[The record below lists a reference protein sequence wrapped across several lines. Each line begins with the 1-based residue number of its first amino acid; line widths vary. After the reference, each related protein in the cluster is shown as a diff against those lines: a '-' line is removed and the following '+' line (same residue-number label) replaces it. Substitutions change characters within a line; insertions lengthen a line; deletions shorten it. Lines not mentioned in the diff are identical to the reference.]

1 MDKEEQVRALFGGA
15 GSHGQ
20 QEEDWKSKFEEA
32 QRQLNSA
39 RVEEGRVRKL
49 NEEKKALEKRIA
61 ELEKGR
67 QAADLVAGLSEDER
81 GDVPDEYVGVAAR
94 VASDASERV
103 SARVTEELERL
114 RKEREEEREEAQK
127 RLSRQF
133 LSQVEAKFPKFL
145 ADIGAGGDK
154 KRAWDAFMENNSESV
169 LKAFNSCNLE
179 GLVYHVNRF
188 YRDELGVRPPEGEG
202 AGASAPDPITSQ
214 GGNLN
219 VNADDPNKKW
229 TKDEYDALEKKALS
243 LRASGNFKEY
253 RRIVQELDNILAEGR
268 LA

>member
-15 GSHGQ
+15 GTQGR

-67 QAADLVAGLSEDER
+67 QAAEIVAGMSEEER
-81 GDVPDEYVGVAAR
+81 GDVPEEYVGVAAK
-94 VASDASERV
+94 AALNASEKV
-103 SARVTEELERL
+103 AARVTDELERL

-127 RLSRQF
+127 RMSRQF
-133 LSQVEAKFPKFL
+133 LAQVEAKFPKFL

-169 LKAFNSCNLE
+169 LKAFNSCNLD

-202 AGASAPDPITSQ
+202 AGSPAPDPITSH

-219 VNADDPNKKW
+219 LNPEDPGKKW
-229 TKDEYDALEKKALS
+229 TKDEYEALEKKALS

-253 RRIVQELDNILAEGR
+253 RRIVQELDNILSENR

>member
-1 MDKEEQVRALFGGA
+1 MNKEEQVQALLGGA
-15 GSHGQ
+15 GAQGQ
-20 QEEDWKSKFEEA
+20 QDEDWKSKYEEMK
-32 QRQLNSA
+32 RQFDSA

-67 QAADLVAGLSEDER
+67 QAADLVAGLTEEER
-81 GDVPDEYVGVAAR
+81 GDVPDDYVDVAAKVASEASGKVAAR
-94 VASDASERV
+94 MEG
-103 SARVTEELERL
+103 ELERL
-114 RKEREEEREEAQK
+114 HREREEERVEAQK
-127 RLSRQF
+127 RMSRQF
-133 LSQVEAKFPKFL
+133 LAQVEAKYPKFL
-145 ADIGAGGDK
+145 ADIGEGGDK
-154 KRAWDAFMENNSESV
+154 KRAWDTFMENNSESV
-169 LKAFNSCNLE
+169 LKAFNSCNLD

-188 YRDELGVRPPEGEG
+188 YREELGVRPPEGDG
-202 AGASAPDPITSQ
+202 VAATAPDPITSQ

-219 VNADDPNKKW
+219 VNSEDPNKKW
-229 TKDEYDALEKKALS
+229 TKEEYDALEKKALN